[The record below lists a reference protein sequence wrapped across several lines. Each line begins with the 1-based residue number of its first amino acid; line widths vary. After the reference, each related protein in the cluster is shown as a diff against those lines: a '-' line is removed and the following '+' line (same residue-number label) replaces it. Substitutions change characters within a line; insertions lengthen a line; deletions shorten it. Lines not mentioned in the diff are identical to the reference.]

1 MLFVNTDEEIHHMV
15 HSRKTA
21 PRYNHMQKKCLTE
34 RLLGTGS
41 WQPGSG
47 GSLEKLG

>member
-1 MLFVNTDEEIHHMV
+1 MHPGGASGKEPAANAGEPHAKEMPYPLQGT
-15 HSRKTA
+15 
-21 PRYNHMQKKCLTE
+21 
-34 RLLGTGS
+34 LLGTGS